1 MLASIIICFV
11 GERFMNVS
19 ELLLSKSIR
28 FTPKG
33 GDFIIQCLNPEHA
46 DRNPSLRVDQITGI
60 FNCFS
65 CEFKGNIFTHFGE
78 RPNYL
83 QLRRELLKKK
93 IKEKRAESI
102 GLAFPEGAMPYI
114 GNWRDIK
121 PETYKRFEAFIHS
134 GSDYVS
140 RIVFPIR
147 DRTGRIVAFQG
158 RHTSMGTPKY
168 LNLPAGAKMPLF
180 PIVKPI
186 QGSVI
191 LVEGIFDMLNLHDK
205 GLTNAI
211 CCFGVKNVTED
222 RLSMLAMQG
231 VDNID
236 IFLDNDQAGQAAA
249 ERIKELCDTVSL
261 TNRTIKFG
269 DKEQDA
275 GALVEKQVL
284 RLKNKLYK

>member
-1 MLASIIICFV
+1 
-11 GERFMNVS
+11 MNVS

>member
-1 MLASIIICFV
+1 
-11 GERFMNVS
+11 MNVS
-19 ELLLSKSIR
+19 ELLISKDIR
-28 FTPKG
+28 YTPKG
-33 GDFIIQCLNPEHA
+33 GDFIIKCLNPEHA

-65 CEFKGNIFTHFGE
+65 CEFKGNLFTHFGE

-93 IKEKRAESI
+93 IRDKRAESI
-102 GLAFPEGAMPYI
+102 ALAFHEGAMPYV
-114 GNWRDIK
+114 GDWRDIK

-134 GSDYVS
+134 GSDYLS

-147 DRTGRIVAFQG
+147 DRTGKIVAFQG
-158 RHTSMGTPKY
+158 RHTSMGIPKY

-211 CCFGVKNVTED
+211 CCFGVKNVTDD
-222 RLSMLAMQG
+222 RLSMLTMQG

-236 IFLDNDQAGQAAA
+236 IFLDNDAAGQAASA
-249 ERIKELCDTVSL
+249 RIIELCDNAKL
-261 TNRTIKFG
+261 TNRNIKFG
-269 DKEQDA
+269 NKEQDA
-275 GALVEKQVL
+275 GSLTQSQVSK
-284 RLKNKLYK
+284 LKNKLYN